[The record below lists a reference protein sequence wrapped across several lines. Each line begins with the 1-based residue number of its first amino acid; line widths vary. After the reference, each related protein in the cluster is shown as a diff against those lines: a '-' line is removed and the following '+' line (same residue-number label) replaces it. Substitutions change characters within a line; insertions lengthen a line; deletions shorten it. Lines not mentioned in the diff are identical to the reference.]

1 MRLYLDDDMDAN
13 VLIRFLQEEGHEV
26 ISPRAVAMRG
36 AEDEAHLRYA
46 AAYQCAVVTAN
57 VRDFLTL
64 HQTWQEEGRH
74 HAGILALYRE
84 NNPQRD
90 MTYAQIA
97 RAISRLERARLPLQ
111 NTFQNLNMWRE
122 SSRREDSE
130 NC

>member
-13 VLIRFLQEEGHEV
+13 ELIGLLEHESHEV
-26 ISPRAVAMRG
+26 ISPRNVAMRG

-46 AAYQCAVVTAN
+46 ADKQYVLLTAN

-64 HQTWQEEGRH
+64 HQRWQEEGQS
-74 HAGILALYRE
+74 HAGILAIYRE

-97 RAISRLERARLPLQ
+97 RAVSHLEGVGLPLQ
-111 NTFQNLNMWRE
+111 NTFQNLNMWRAP
-122 SSRREDSE
+122 SRR
-130 NC
+130 

>member
-1 MRLYLDDDMDAN
+1 MRLYLDDDIDAN

-36 AEDEAHLRYA
+36 AEDEAHLQYA
-46 AAYQCAVVTAN
+46 AIRQCAIVTTN

-84 NNPQRD
+84 NNPRRD

-97 RAISRLERARLPLQ
+97 WAISRLERAGLPLQ
-111 NTFQNLNMWRE
+111 NTFHNLNMWCE
-122 SSRREDSE
+122 PSRR
-130 NC
+130 

>member
-26 ISPRAVAMRG
+26 MSPRAIAMRG

-46 AAYQCAVVTAN
+46 ATHHGWVATAN
-57 VRDFLTL
+57 IRDFLTL
-64 HQTWQEEGRH
+64 HQTWQEEGRQ

-97 RAISRLERARLPLQ
+97 RAISRLERAGLPLQ
-111 NTFQNLNMWRE
+111 NTFHNLNMWRE
-122 SSRREDSE
+122 SSRR
-130 NC
+130 

>member
-13 VLIRFLQEEGHEV
+13 MLMSFLQAEGHEV
-26 ISPRAVAMRG
+26 MSLRAVAMRG
-36 AEDEAHLRYA
+36 AEAVAHLRYA
-46 AAYQCAVVTAN
+46 TAHQCAVVTAN
-57 VRDFLTL
+57 VRDFLRL

-97 RAISRLERARLPLQ
+97 QAISRLERAGLPLQ
-111 NTFQNLNMWRE
+111 TMFHNLNMWRE
-122 SSRREDSE
+122 SSHR
-130 NC
+130 

>member
-26 ISPRAVAMRG
+26 MSPRAIAMRG
-36 AEDEAHLRYA
+36 TEDEAHLQYA
-46 AAYQCAVVTAN
+46 AVHQCAVVTAN

-97 RAISRLERARLPLQ
+97 RAISRLARAGLPLQ
-111 NTFQNLNMWRE
+111 NTFHNLNRSI
-122 SSRREDSE
+122 SSSV
-130 NC
+130 

>member
-13 VLIRFLQEEGHEV
+13 ALLRFLQEEGHEV
-26 ISPRAVAMRG
+26 MSPRAIAMRG
-36 AEDEAHLRYA
+36 AEDEAHLQHA
-46 AAYQCAVVTAN
+46 AVHQCAVVTAN

-97 RAISRLERARLPLQ
+97 RAISRLARAGLPLQ
-111 NTFQNLNMWRE
+111 NTFHNLNMWRE
-122 SSRREDSE
+122 SSRR
-130 NC
+130 

>member
-26 ISPRAVAMRG
+26 MSPRAVAMRG
-36 AEDEAHLRYA
+36 AEDAAHLQHA
-46 AAYQCAVVTAN
+46 AVHQCAVVTAN

-97 RAISRLERARLPLQ
+97 RAISRLARAGLPLQ
-111 NTFQNLNMWRE
+111 NTFHNLNMWRE
-122 SSRREDSE
+122 SSRRS
-130 NC
+130 

>member
-26 ISPRAVAMRG
+26 MSPRAVAMRG
-36 AEDEAHLRYA
+36 AEDAAHLQHA
-46 AAYQCAVVTAN
+46 AVHQCAVVTAN

-97 RAISRLERARLPLQ
+97 RAISRLARAGLPLQ

-122 SSRREDSE
+122 SSRR
-130 NC
+130 

>member
-13 VLIRFLQEEGHEV
+13 VLIRFLQDTGHEV
-26 ISPRAVAMRG
+26 MSPRAVVMRG
-36 AEDEAHLRYA
+36 VEDEAHLRYA
-46 AAYQCAVVTAN
+46 TAQQCAVVTAN
-57 VRDFLTL
+57 VRDFLRL

-97 RAISRLERARLPLQ
+97 RAISRLERAGLPLQ
-111 NTFQNLNMWRE
+111 TMFHNLNMWRE
-122 SSRREDSE
+122 SSRRS
-130 NC
+130 

>member
-13 VLIRFLQEEGHEV
+13 VLLRFLQEEGHEV
-26 ISPRAVAMRG
+26 MSPRAVAMRG
-36 AEDEAHLRYA
+36 AEDEAHLQHA
-46 AAYQCAVVTAN
+46 AVHQCTVVTAN

-97 RAISRLERARLPLQ
+97 RAISRLARAGLPLQ
-111 NTFQNLNMWRE
+111 NTFHNLNMWRE
-122 SSRREDSE
+122 SSR
-130 NC
+130 C

>member
-26 ISPRAVAMRG
+26 MSPRAVAMRG
-36 AEDEAHLRYA
+36 AEDEAHLQYA
-46 AAYQCAVVTAN
+46 AVHQCAVVTAN

-64 HQTWQEEGRH
+64 HQTWQEDGRH

-97 RAISRLERARLPLQ
+97 RAISRLARAGLPLQ
-111 NTFQNLNMWRE
+111 NTFHNLNMWRE
-122 SSRREDSE
+122 SSRR
-130 NC
+130 

>member
-1 MRLYLDDDMDAN
+1 MKLYLDDDMDAN

-26 ISPRAVAMRG
+26 MSPRAVAMRG
-36 AEDEAHLRYA
+36 AEDAAHLQHA
-46 AAYQCAVVTAN
+46 AVHQCAVVTAN

-97 RAISRLERARLPLQ
+97 RAISRLARAGLPLQ

-122 SSRREDSE
+122 SSRR
-130 NC
+130 